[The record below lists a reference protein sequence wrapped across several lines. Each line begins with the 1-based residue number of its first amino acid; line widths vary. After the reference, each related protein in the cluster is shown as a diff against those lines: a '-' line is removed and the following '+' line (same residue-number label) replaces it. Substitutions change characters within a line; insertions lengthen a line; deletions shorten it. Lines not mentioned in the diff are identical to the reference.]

1 LFWPG
6 VAARVKDLE
15 AKPEFQKW
23 YVKLSANNEDVLMA
37 LNDLDANDERRLLA
51 MVPHRIKQIFSTKKG
66 TKLEPLHVVN
76 RYRAT
81 AELTTIRRSS
91 ASELFNSDGSKVSL
105 RGIFKKT
112 TRKTAILKR
121 RANEETEYQFFHRAQ
136 AR

>member
-1 LFWPG
+1 
-6 VAARVKDLE
+6 
-15 AKPEFQKW
+15 
-23 YVKLSANNEDVLMA
+23 MA
-37 LNDLDANDERRLLA
+37 LNDLNTNDERRLLA

-66 TKLEPLHVVN
+66 TKLEPLHIIN

-91 ASELFNSDGSKVSL
+91 ASELFNSDRSKVSL

-121 RANEETEYQFFHRAQ
+121 RANEETEYQFFHRTQ